1 MKTKIVALL
10 MVLTMSLCSTSI
22 VSARNIDDS
31 SIMPLWENIVFITA
45 YLDNSGFAE
54 GESQLINNN
63 FLYITLKLEEKNGSR
78 WEDTGN
84 YNVGSGFGDCVV
96 QDYFTLDDG
105 VDYRVKVTVNV
116 YDDSY
121 QLIETASKYSNVV
134 TG

>member
-10 MVLTMSLCSTSI
+10 MVFTMIFCTTSI
-22 VSARNIDDS
+22 VSADDTTDS
-31 SIMPLWENIVFITA
+31 GIMPLWENIVFISA
-45 YLDNSGFAE
+45 YLNSSGNAE
-54 GESQLINNN
+54 GVVQLINTNY
-63 FLYITLKLEEKNGSR
+63 LYVRLDLEEKNGSR
-78 WEDTGN
+78 WEKTGD
-84 YNVGSGFGDCVV
+84 YNVGSGFGECGV